1 MFEGTLLTAA
11 QMIGRMPTG
20 SERSVRVAVLEEVVD
35 DQLTCVLASE
45 LCTCSIGTAGENSA
59 GKRNII
65 STEAGALCQKQLTS
79 IDRYYLC
86 GSRLLRGWVLS

>member
-35 DQLTCVLASE
+35 DQLTCILASE
-45 LCTCSIGTAGENSA
+45 LCTCSIGTVGKNSA
-59 GKRNII
+59 GKRNVI
-65 STEAGALCQKQLTS
+65 STEARALS
-79 IDRYYLC
+79 
-86 GSRLLRGWVLS
+86 